1 VRWVTRSI
9 GVRPAFLSA
18 FVLLWTLIVFKPVL
32 RNDFVNWD
40 DFRMFLENVEHKA
53 PWESRILAAWT
64 SHRLGEYM
72 PVTWMTFAV
81 DRSFWR
87 DDPAGYHFT
96 SVLLHATAAIV
107 VLFLARRLLR
117 IALGPGPEG
126 SAGLWGGATVAALAF
141 AVHPMR
147 VEPVQVTSARSTRCQ
162 AATI

>member
-1 VRWVTRSI
+1 MRVAGSI
-9 GVRPAFLSA
+9 PLRRRYLAAV
-18 FVLLWTLIVFKPVL
+18 VLLWSVVAFLPVVL
-32 RNDFVNWD
+32 NDFVNWD
-40 DFRMFLENVEHKA
+40 DFRMFLDNVEHKG
-53 PWESRILAAWT
+53 PWESRIRAAWT

-126 SAGLWGGATVAALAF
+126 SAGLWGGATVETPDLEALFPWLEWAWGEVKVSMQKAA
-141 AVHPMR
+141 
-147 VEPVQVTSARSTRCQ
+147 
-162 AATI
+162 